1 MSALGHK
8 QTCAPQKAMSALPP
22 IATAKADSGFLTFI
36 QVLDGPERD
45 GDRPLGMAGFEL
57 SFAAHATTPLMFG
70 VGIGHNAKRR
80 IEPQLFFQRLAE
92 IITLAAQ
99 LVILRFQCRQLR
111 RLLLLHLDVLIKLA
125 AQLATLPLQAR
136 QLLGKL
142 GEELEPRFIVLIH
155 QENSGGCLATIG

>member
-1 MSALGHK
+1 
-8 QTCAPQKAMSALPP
+8 
-22 IATAKADSGFLTFI
+22 
-36 QVLDGPERD
+36 
-45 GDRPLGMAGFEL
+45 MAGFEL

-80 IEPQLFFQRLAE
+80 IEPQLFSQRLAE

-111 RLLLLHLDVLIKLA
+111 QLLLLHLDVLIKLA

-136 QLLGKL
+136 QLVGKL
-142 GEELEPRFIVLIH
+142 GEELEPRFIH
-155 QENSGGCLATIG
+155 QENPGGCLATIGWHGWIKAAGAFNGRPRELRNTMQPI